1 MRVGQ
6 FHKSIEED
14 PVQEERLLKSI
25 NLEYQSETND
35 WSTQYEFL
43 ELRMDLTKHI
53 EEIILDEVINDMMIF
68 LWFLFRR
75 IFVQSMIIINN
86 KKSGLFQFKMVS
98 IAC

>member
-14 PVQEERLLKSI
+14 PVQEERPLKSI

-68 LWFLFRR
+68 L
-75 IFVQSMIIINN
+75 
-86 KKSGLFQFKMVS
+86 
-98 IAC
+98 